1 METPPTH
8 THSPLLKEFKGLF
21 GKARQGEARETERRE
36 RRMTAK
42 DARGH
47 VPNTPR
53 Q

>member
-1 METPPTH
+1 METPPPHTH
-8 THSPLLKEFKGLF
+8 TALFSRSLKVSL
-21 GKARQGEARETERRE
+21 GKPDRERRE